1 MESPKASSNLRRK
14 ALVGVFWSAI
24 ESWGRQVIS
33 FGVFFL
39 LARLLG
45 PETFGLVALSSVCLN
60 FLQVFVDQGFSQAI
74 IQRKELEP
82 EHLDTA
88 FWTNLGMGTFLA
100 IMTIASASL
109 IGYFFKEPAIIPII
123 RCLSVTFIFIAFSSV
138 QNAILQRTLAFKSLA
153 KRTLI
158 GVLIGGI
165 VGVTMAFRGFGVWSL
180 VAQQITSSFVQVL
193 VLWKVSD
200 WRPGLRFSQRHF
212 KELFS
217 FGINVLGMNIF
228 NFFNRR
234 SDDFL
239 IGYFLGSVALGYY
252 TVAYRLLLVLTEL
265 LTSIIARVSLPTFAR
280 LQEEPER
287 LRNAL
292 YQAIKL
298 TSLITFPG
306 FFGMVILAPEIVR
319 VVFGEQWLQSIPV
332 MQILNLIGILYAYFY
347 FNASVIMA
355 MGKPS
360 WKLALD
366 GVQAVSNIVAFAIAV
381 QWGIVAVAAAYVI
394 RGYLMA
400 PLTVWVVWKLVRIN
414 VVTYL
419 RQGAAPLA
427 ATITMLGTI
436 FAVKY
441 LLSNIVNTSA
451 MLAVAILVGAIVY
464 ILSIFL
470 IAPKLFWQV
479 VNIAR

>member
-74 IQRKELEP
+74 IQRKELES

-138 QNAILQRTLAFKSLA
+138 QNAILQRKLAFKSLA

-180 VAQQITSSFVQVL
+180 VAQQITSSLVQVL

>member
-1 MESPKASSNLRRK
+1 MESPKASSNLRQK
-14 ALVGVFWSAI
+14 ALLGVFWSAI
-24 ESWGRQVIS
+24 ESWGRQAIS

-45 PETFGLVALSSVCLN
+45 PQIFGLVALSSLFLS
-60 FLQVFVDQGFSQAI
+60 FLQVFVDQGFSHAI

-88 FWTNLGMGTFLA
+88 FWTNLGMATAL
-100 IMTIASASL
+100 TIITITTANL
-109 IGYFFKEPAIIPII
+109 VGDFFKEPAVIPII
-123 RCLSVTFIFIAFSSV
+123 RCLSISFIFIAFSSV
-138 QNAILQRTLAFKSLA
+138 QSAILQRQLAFKALA

-158 GVLIGGI
+158 GVFVGGV
-165 VGVTMAFRGFGVWSL
+165 VGVAMAFSGFGVWSL
-180 VAQQITSSFVQVL
+180 VAQQIISSLVQVL
-193 VLWKVSD
+193 VLWRVSD
-200 WRPGLRFSQRHF
+200 WRPRLKFSQRHF
-212 KELFS
+212 QDLFS
-217 FGINVLGMNIF
+217 FGVNVLGMNIF
-228 NFFNRR
+228 NFLNRR

-265 LTSIIARVSLPTFAR
+265 LTSIISRVSLPTFSR

-287 LRNAL
+287 LRQAL

-306 FFGMVILAPEIVR
+306 FFGMVILSPEIVR
-319 VVFGEQWLQSIPV
+319 LVFGEKWLPSIPV
-332 MQILNLIGILYAYFY
+332 MQVLNLVGILYAYFY
-347 FNASVIMA
+347 FNGSVIMA
-355 MGKPS
+355 MGKPA

-366 GVQAVSNIVAFAIAV
+366 GVQAVTNIIAFAIAV

-394 RGYLMA
+394 RSYLMS
-400 PLTVWVVWKLVRIN
+400 PLTIWVVWKLVRIN
-414 VVTYL
+414 IVTYL
-419 RQGAAPLA
+419 RQGAAPLV
-427 ATITMLGTI
+427 ATITMVGAI

-441 LLSNIVNTSA
+441 FLGSLINYEAI
-451 MLAVAILVGAIVY
+451 LAISILVGAVVY
-464 ILSIFL
+464 VLSIFL

>member
-1 MESPKASSNLRRK
+1 MESPKASSNLRQK
-14 ALVGVFWSAI
+14 ALLGVFWSAI
-24 ESWGRQVIS
+24 ESWGRQAIS

-45 PETFGLVALSSVCLN
+45 PQTFGLVALASIFLN

-100 IMTIASASL
+100 IITISSADL
-109 IGYFFKEPAIIPII
+109 IGNFFKEPAIIPII
-123 RCLSVTFIFIAFSSV
+123 RWLSVSFIFIALSSV
-138 QNAILQRTLAFKSLA
+138 QNAILQRQLAFKSLA

-158 GVLIGGI
+158 GVFIGGI
-165 VGVTMAFRGFGVWSL
+165 VGVTMAFMGFGVWSL
-180 VAQQITSSFVQVL
+180 VAQQISSSLVQVL
-193 VLWKVSD
+193 VLWRVCD
-200 WRPGLRFSQRHF
+200 WRPGWKFSQRHF
-212 KELFS
+212 HDLFS
-217 FGINVLGMNIF
+217 FGVNVLGMNIF
-228 NFFNRR
+228 NFLNRR

-252 TVAYRLLLVLTEL
+252 TVAYRLLLVVTEL
-265 LTSIIARVSLPTFAR
+265 LTSVISKVSLPTFSR

-287 LRNAL
+287 LRHAL
-292 YQAIKL
+292 YEAIKL

-306 FFGMVILAPEIVR
+306 FFGLVILAPEIVK
-319 VVFGEQWLQSIPV
+319 VVFGEQWLASIPV
-332 MQILNLIGILYAYFY
+332 MQVLNLVGILYAYFY
-347 FNASVIMA
+347 FNGSVIMA
-355 MGKPS
+355 VGKPA

-366 GVQAVSNIVAFAIAV
+366 GVQAVSNIIAFAIAV

-394 RGYLMA
+394 RSYLMS

-414 VVTYL
+414 IFTYL

-427 ATITMLGTI
+427 ATITMLGAI
-436 FAVKY
+436 FTVKY
-441 LLSNIVNTSA
+441 FLSSLINSG
-451 MLAVAILVGAIVY
+451 AILAISTLVGTLVY
-464 ILSIFL
+464 VLSIFL
-470 IAPKLFWQV
+470 MSPKLFWQV
-479 VNIAR
+479 VKIAR